1 MNKKLS
7 TQVKILKLVNGDD
20 IVCTLPLNQDT
31 KSKWLKVERP
41 LQIKYIPKVTHKG
54 ITDYVALVKWTAYSP
69 DEVVSIPKDKIM
81 TVTVAA
87 PKMTNTYCN
96 VAIAY
101 ERQGDLYSEP
111 PGTTE
116 GSGNY
121 EQNRSLERGNIN
133 QDSYDRLEVSESI
146 WSRIVSIAL
155 LLSISFTFKALLAPE
170 VSTATVFPELS
181 DILIL
186 GCGIMY
192 SLLLHCYQD

>member
-1 MNKKLS
+1 MNKELS

-41 LQIKYIPKVTHKG
+41 LQIKYIPKVTHRG

-81 TVTVAA
+81 TVTIAA
-87 PKMTNTYCN
+87 PKMTDTYCN
-96 VAIAY
+96 VALAY

-121 EQNRSLERGNIN
+121 EQNQSLERGNIN
-133 QDSYDRLEVSESI
+133 QDSYARHEVPDETSKKLNEI
-146 WSRIVSIAL
+146 FDELDFIDDEDK
-155 LLSISFTFKALLAPE
+155 TF
-170 VSTATVFPELS
+170 
-181 DILIL
+181 
-186 GCGIMY
+186 
-192 SLLLHCYQD
+192 H